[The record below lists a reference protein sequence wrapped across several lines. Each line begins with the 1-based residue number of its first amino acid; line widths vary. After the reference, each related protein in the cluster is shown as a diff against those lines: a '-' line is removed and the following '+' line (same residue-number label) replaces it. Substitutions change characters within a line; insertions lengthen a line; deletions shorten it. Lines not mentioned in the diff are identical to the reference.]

1 MKYKPILVKIM
12 KITFLQLTI
21 SILLLGSA
29 FAKETKAQAI
39 LDTKISVNES
49 NTALKTVIKKLEQQ
63 YHINFVYSPELIN
76 GNQKVSASYNQK
88 TLGSVLTDLFAP
100 LNLAFEVSGD
110 VIVIRNTSVGLP
122 SLNISRRN
130 DLDLAQ
136 APVSGK
142 VVDEKGLP
150 VPGVSVTIKGTKT
163 GTVTDSNGAFSLNV
177 APGTVLVISA
187 VGFDTQEVPAKEGAM
202 NIALVPSNN
211 NLTEVVVVGA
221 VVKKGDLT
229 GSVGSVNE
237 KTLKEIPTTNINQ
250 AIQGRVTGV
259 LIQNNDPRPGGSV
272 SIKIRGNNSIQ
283 YGSNPIYV
291 VDGLVIE
298 DGFNSIN
305 PDDVASVDIL
315 KDASATALYGARGAN
330 GVVLITTKK
339 GKGGEGKVDYN
350 AWVGIQ
356 SFARN
361 VNYLN
366 ASQIVDLRVDAYAN
380 RYMDDNPNADRAAYV
395 KTLLSPGSPAFGADE
410 LQTYNAGQTYNWLNR
425 IKQHGVQQNHTIS
438 FSKSTTDG
446 SSVYVSFNYTDQ
458 KGLLKTSNYKR
469 FGGKIN
475 LDQKI
480 KPWLKIGTNTTFART
495 EESYIDGGVFNIAA
509 NANPLLPV
517 NDTTVYL
524 SWKGIKS
531 PDLYNPLRS
540 LRIDG
545 KGNENRLLTTNYLV
559 VNPISGLNIR
569 SGFSA
574 DVRNQNYFNYI
585 PKDLGQ
591 SLRNS
596 TNGSATQRKT
606 NWLNWQWDNSVSYDK
621 SFGKHNFSGL
631 VSFGLTHN
639 SNDYNQVDAWGFA
652 TDDFSYK
659 YLGGAYLKDKFVLQ
673 SDFVTNTLVSYIARA
688 NYNYDNKYFATLTG
702 RYDGSSRFGNGNKWG
717 LFPSL
722 ALAWNVAREEF
733 MKDSHI
739 DNLKLRAGYGIA
751 GNQNIPNFAYRSLYR
766 PVFTNGTVTYVS
778 DGRLGNPN
786 LRWEKQKQLNVGV
799 DLGVLNNKLNITAD
813 YFIIHNNDLLMQ
825 RSLST
830 TTGFKNTVDNV
841 GALLNKGFEVA
852 VNAHLLN
859 NKDFQWDVSAN
870 ISSYRNKITKLY
882 GNVDAIYSYGGYTG
896 VEIQRQG
903 NLFLG
908 KSLNSIYTYK
918 FEKIAQQSDID
929 AIKGIDYGGRTIRP
943 GDIIPVDV
951 NGDKKIDDADR
962 VVIGNTDPKFYGGFS
977 TNLTYKNL
985 SLNGVFTYSTGG
997 KKISGLYEGLL
1008 NGTGEYAGIT
1018 DELNRWTPTNTGSNI
1033 PRAYQGTGRYSIG
1046 ETDYAVQNSSYLR
1059 LSALTLAYNF
1069 NQGFMKKARLSNL
1082 RVYLTGSNLFTIT
1095 KYKGYDPEGGDGY
1108 PMQKMIVAGVNVG
1121 F

>member
-12 KITFLQLTI
+12 KITFLQLTL
-21 SILLLGSA
+21 SLSLLGSA
-29 FAKETKAQAI
+29 IAKESKAQAI
-39 LDTKISVNES
+39 LDTKISVSES

-63 YHINFVYSPELIN
+63 YHINFVYSPDLIN
-76 GNQKVSASYNQK
+76 SNQKVNASYNQK
-88 TLGSVLTDLFAP
+88 ALGSVLTDLFTP
-100 LNLAFEVSGD
+100 LSLAFEVSGD
-110 VIVIRNTSVGLP
+110 VIVIRSITAPGLP
-122 SLNISRRN
+122 SLNKRN
-130 DLDLAQ
+130 DLDLTQ

-142 VVDEKGLP
+142 IIDEKGLP
-150 VPGVSVTIKGTKT
+150 VPGVSVIIKGTKT
-163 GTVTDSNGAFSLNV
+163 GTVTDNNGAFTLNV
-177 APGTVLVISA
+177 APGTILVISA
-187 VGFDTQEVPAKEGAM
+187 VGFETQEIPAKDGAM
-202 NIALVPSNN
+202 SIALVPANN

-221 VVKKGDLT
+221 VIKKGDLT
-229 GSVGSVNE
+229 GSVGSVSE
-237 KTLKEIPTTNINQ
+237 KTLKEVPATNINQ
-250 AIQGRVTGV
+250 AIQGRVAGV
-259 LIQNNDPRPGGSV
+259 LIQNTDPRPGGTV

-339 GKGGEGKVDYN
+339 GKSGEGRIDYN
-350 AWVGIQ
+350 AWVGFQ
-356 SFARN
+356 SFTHN
-361 VNYLN
+361 INYLN
-366 ASQIVDLRVDAYAN
+366 AQQIVDLRVDAYAN
-380 RYMDDNPNADRAAYV
+380 KYMDDNPNADRAAYV

-410 LQTYNAGQTYNWLNR
+410 LQTYNAGKSYNWLDK

-458 KGLLKTSNYKR
+458 KGLLKTSDYKR
-469 FGGKIN
+469 YGGKIN

-480 KPWLKIGTNTTFART
+480 KPWLKVGTNTTFART

-509 NANPLLPV
+509 NANPLLPI
-517 NDTTVYL
+517 NDTVAYL

-531 PDLYNPLRS
+531 PDLYNPIRS

-545 KGNENRLLTTNYLV
+545 KGNQNRLLTTNYVV
-559 VNPISGLNIR
+559 VNPIQGLNIR
-569 SGFSA
+569 SGFSV

-585 PKDLGQ
+585 PRDLGQ

-596 TNGSATQRKT
+596 TNGSATQKKD

-621 SFGKHNFSGL
+621 SIGKNNFSAL
-631 VSFGLTHN
+631 VSFGLTKNNH
-639 SNDYNQVDAWGFA
+639 DYNQVDAQGFA
-652 TDDFSYK
+652 TDDFSFK
-659 YLGGAYLKDKFVLQ
+659 YLGGAYLKDMFQLQ
-673 SDFVTNTLVSYIARA
+673 SDFTTNTLVSYIGRL
-688 NYNYDNKYFATLTG
+688 NYNYDNKYFATLTS

-722 ALAWNVAREEF
+722 ALAWNVAREDF
-733 MKDSHI
+733 MKGANI

-751 GNQNIPNFAYRSLYR
+751 GNQNIPDFAYRSLYR
-766 PVFTNGTVTYVS
+766 PVFTSGSVTYVS

-799 DLGVLNNKLNITAD
+799 DLGILKNRLNITAD
-813 YFIIHNNDLLMQ
+813 YFIIHNNDLLMK
-825 RSLST
+825 RTLST
-830 TTGFKNTVDNV
+830 TSGFNNTIDNV
-841 GALLNKGFEVA
+841 GALLNKGFELN
-852 VNAHLLN
+852 VNAHILN
-859 NKDFQWDVSAN
+859 NRDFQWDFSAN

-882 GNVDAIYSYGGYTG
+882 GSVDAIYNYGGFTG
-896 VEIQRQG
+896 VDIQREG

-918 FEKIAQQSDID
+918 FEKIAQQSDMD
-929 AIKGIDYGGRTIRP
+929 RIKDIDYGGRTIRP

-962 VVIGNTDPKFYGGFS
+962 IVVGNTDPKFYGGFS
-977 TNLTYKNL
+977 TNFTYKNL
-985 SLNGVFTYSTGG
+985 SLNGVFTYNVGG
-997 KKISGLYEGLL
+997 KKVSGLYEGLL
-1008 NGTGEYAGIT
+1008 NGTGEYAGID
-1018 DELNRWTPTNTGSNI
+1018 DELNRWTPTNTNSNI
-1033 PRAYQGTGRYSIG
+1033 PRAYQGTGRYGVG

-1059 LSALTLAYNF
+1059 LSALTLAYSF
-1069 NQGFMKKARLSNL
+1069 NQSFMKKARLSNF
-1082 RVYLTGSNLFTIT
+1082 RVYVTGSNLFTIT

-1108 PMQKMIVAGVNVG
+1108 PMQKMFVAGVNVG

>member
-1 MKYKPILVKIM
+1 M

-88 TLGSVLTDLFAP
+88 TLGSVLTDLFSP

-250 AIQGRVTGV
+250 AIQGRVAGV

-339 GKGGEGKVDYN
+339 GKVGEGKIDYN
-350 AWVGIQ
+350 AWYGR
-356 SFARN
+356 SFFARN
-361 VNYLN
+361 VHYLN
-366 ASQIVDLRVDAYAN
+366 AQQIADLRVDAWAN
-380 RYMDDNPNADRAAYV
+380 RYMDDNPNADRAAYI

-410 LQTYNAGQTYNWLNR
+410 LRVYNSGQSYNWLDQ
-425 IKQHGVQQNHTIS
+425 IKQTGIQQNHTMS
-438 FSKSTTDG
+438 FSKGSADG
-446 SSVYVSFNYTDQ
+446 SSMYVSFNYTDQ
-458 KGLLKTSNYKR
+458 KGLLKTSDYKR
-469 FGGKIN
+469 YGGKIN

-517 NDTTVYL
+517 NDTAAYL
-524 SWKGIKS
+524 SWKGT
-531 PDLYNPLRS
+531 PDVNLYNPIRS
-540 LRIDG
+540 LSIDG
-545 KGNENRLLTTNYLV
+545 KGNQNRLLTTNYLV
-559 VNPISGLNIR
+559 VNPIPGLNIR
-569 SGFSA
+569 SGFSV
-574 DVRNQNYFNYI
+574 DIRNQNYFNYI
-585 PKDLGQ
+585 PQTLGQ

-596 TNGSATQRKT
+596 TKGSATQRKE
-606 NWLNWQWDNSVSYDK
+606 NWVNWQWDNSISYDK
-621 SFGKHNFSGL
+621 LIGKNNFSGL
-631 VSFGLTHN
+631 LSFGLTKN
-639 SNDYNQVDAWGFA
+639 QYDNNQVDVQGFG
-652 TDDFSYK
+652 TDEFSFK
-659 YLGGAYLKDKFVLQ
+659 NLGAAYLKDKFVLQ
-673 SDFVTNTLVSYIARA
+673 SNFTANSLISYIARF

-702 RYDGSSRFGNGNKWG
+702 RYDGSSRLGAGNRWG
-717 LFPSL
+717 IFPSL

-733 MKDSHI
+733 MKDAGI
-739 DNLKLRAGYGIA
+739 DNLKLRAGYGVA
-751 GNQNIPNFAYRSLYR
+751 GNQNIPDFAYRSLY
-766 PVFTNGTVTYVS
+766 VAVITNGTVTYKP
-778 DGRLGNPN
+778 DGRLGNPD
-786 LRWEKQKQLNVGV
+786 LKWEKQKQLNVGL
-799 DLGVLNNKLNITAD
+799 DLSILKNRLNITAD
-813 YFIIHNNDLLMQ
+813 YFIIHNNDLLMR
-825 RSLST
+825 RSIT
-830 TTGFKNTVDNV
+830 TISGFNNTIQNV
-841 GALLNKGFEVA
+841 GSLLNKGVEVN
-852 VNAHLLN
+852 VNARLINDH
-859 NKDFQWDVSAN
+859 DFQWDFSAN
-870 ISSYRNKITKLY
+870 ISSYRNRITKLY
-882 GNVDAIYSYGGYTG
+882 GNVDAIYNYGGFTG
-896 VEIQRQG
+896 VDIQRQG

-918 FEKIAQQSDID
+918 FEKIAQQSDMD
-929 AIKGIDYGGRTIRP
+929 AIKGVDYGGRTIRP
-943 GDIIPVDV
+943 GDIIPVDI

-962 VVIGNTDPKFYGGFS
+962 IVVGNTDPKFYGGFS
-977 TNLTYKNL
+977 TNFTYKNL

-1008 NGTGEYAGIT
+1008 SGTGEYAGIA
-1018 DELNRWTPTNTGSNI
+1018 DELNRWTPTNTNSNI
-1033 PRAYQGTGRYSIG
+1033 PRAYIGTGRYSIG

-1059 LSALTLAYNF
+1059 LSALTVAYSF
-1069 NQGFMKKARLSNL
+1069 NQPFMKKAKLSNL
-1082 RVYLTGSNLFTIT
+1082 RVYLTGNNLFTIT

-1108 PMQKMIVAGVNVG
+1108 PMQRMIVAGVNVS